1 MENFNT
7 LEDTKK
13 AQNGKNMCHVWIE
26 KLISTN
32 IFVNVS
38 SQRNVSSS
46 QDNV

>member
-13 AQNGKNMCHVWIE
+13 AQNGQNMYHVWIE
-26 KLISTN
+26 KLIFTN
-32 IFVNVS
+32 IFVNIS